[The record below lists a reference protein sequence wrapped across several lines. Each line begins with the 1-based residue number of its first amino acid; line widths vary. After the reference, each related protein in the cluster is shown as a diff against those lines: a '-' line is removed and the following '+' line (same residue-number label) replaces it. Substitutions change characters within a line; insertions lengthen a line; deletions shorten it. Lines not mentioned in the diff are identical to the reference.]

1 MSAKSIF
8 KKILIGVGV
17 FFGLM
22 IVIGIF
28 SGGSKESS
36 TSDESVES
44 AQQNEQTTSAEEA
57 SADAA
62 AVEPVPEPKVVAV
75 YSAPVV
81 VDCFAPTGNMV
92 TGTVYDTSNMT
103 YTTQINIR
111 PRLGEPWKKFAGDG
125 IARPF
130 TFLDDTREVAVI
142 TVDSVPEGLANRSE
156 INLKTG
162 KQRNFSNTTLLSE
175 NDCNIQ

>member
-28 SGGSKESS
+28 SGGSKQNSG
-36 TSDESVES
+36 SDESAES
-44 AQQNEQTTSAEEA
+44 TQQNEQAMSAEEA
-57 SADAA
+57 AVDAA
-62 AVEPVPEPKVVAV
+62 VVEPAAEPKVVAV
-75 YSAPVV
+75 YSAPVI

-103 YTTQINIR
+103 YTTQVNIR
-111 PRLGEPWKKFAGDG
+111 QRLGEPWERIAGDG

-130 TFLDDTREVAVI
+130 SFLDDTREVAVI
-142 TVDSVPEGLANRSE
+142 TVDGIPEGLANRSE
-156 INLKTG
+156 TNLKTG
-162 KQRNFSNTTLLSE
+162 KQRNFSNTTFLSE